1 MVDIALTVA
10 LLYRAPAGWLSAKQY
25 LLEFLLSSFSSIYI
39 LVGAEFSPTSLNHDH
54 SVNCLFDF
62 FVCMRA
68 IEREHVRFVKELHGI
83 WYGVR
88 TRPMQGVV
96 KVWACFE

>member
-10 LLYRAPAGWLSAKQY
+10 LLYRAPAGWLSAKKY

-68 IEREHVRFVKELHGI
+68 IEREHVRFCEGSVLPVAPLTSKLLVLSKGAI
-83 WYGVR
+83 
-88 TRPMQGVV
+88 T
-96 KVWACFE
+96 